1 MSVEERT
8 RVAYHEG
15 GHAILGLLLPGADP
29 VNRVTIVPH
38 GMALGVTYQRPEDD
52 RHSYSEQYLHARI
65 VGAMGGRAAEEVV
78 FEAHTTGAEND
89 MQQATDLARQM
100 VTRWGMSERLGPVTL
115 APREGASGG
124 NLEGFGLGGGKPY
137 GAATA
142 DAIDAEVQR
151 LLEEAASEAT
161 RLLQTHRRELDGLA
175 AALLEHETLDEP
187 AIRRAT
193 GLLIIPRVASVPLR
207 PAVTSNAR

>member
-1 MSVEERT
+1 RLL
-8 RVAYHEG
+8 VA
-15 GHAILGLLLPGADP
+15 GAGPINP
-29 VNRVTIVPH
+29 VGIVPH

-78 FEAHTTGAEND
+78 FDIHTTGAEND

-100 VTRWGMSERLGPVTL
+100 VTRWGRSKRPGRVTP
-115 APREGASGG
+115 APGESGCPG
-124 NLEGFGLGGGKPY
+124 GMEPLGLGGAKPY

-151 LLEEAASEAT
+151 LLEE
-161 RLLQTHRRELDGLA
+161 
-175 AALLEHETLDEP
+175 
-187 AIRRAT
+187 
-193 GLLIIPRVASVPLR
+193 
-207 PAVTSNAR
+207 